1 MSQAQAEIPR
11 HLRNQ
16 VENEKKHRPALKYII
31 SLLMIK
37 VIYYTRLTSFHNHS
51 KIYLDT
57 VQVPLIDQLRT

>member
-1 MSQAQAEIPR
+1 MDTFMSQAQAEIPR

-37 VIYYTRLTSFHNHS
+37 VIYYTRLTSP
-51 KIYLDT
+51 K
-57 VQVPLIDQLRT
+57 R